1 MVAGVVA
8 MLAAGCGDGQKAR
21 TSSPTPAPSQAAGG
35 ELSKDALLAVHD
47 ELVTCVQNHDS
58 LGIAVHYS
66 NGRAV
71 SDREGVGGAEYDD
84 HLTAP
89 KSLAR
94 LTKGGTVQYVGLRA
108 DQTNRP
114 GTPDV
119 DVIIFASESEAAKR
133 SHALGDEARAPA
145 EQKGLFVSVP
155 LHEPNSKFRDAAS
168 KALTTCEAQ
177 AQAKAS

>member
-1 MVAGVVA
+1 
-8 MLAAGCGDGQKAR
+8 
-21 TSSPTPAPSQAAGG
+21 
-35 ELSKDALLAVHD
+35 
-47 ELVTCVQNHDS
+47 
-58 LGIAVHYS
+58 
-66 NGRAV
+66 
-71 SDREGVGGAEYDD
+71 
-84 HLTAP
+84 
-89 KSLAR
+89 
-94 LTKGGTVQYVGLRA
+94 VQYVGLRA

-168 KALTTCEAQ
+168 KALATCEAQ